1 MKIISGLR
9 LIFLSL
15 GLLAVGLV
23 HAQPFPGKTIQYI
36 IPFPAAGESD
46 LVARYQ
52 AELSAKKYNQQMVV
66 INRAGAGGALA
77 WSQLNSYPADG
88 TYGSGCEYS
97 AHHLAAF
104 ARRHSVQDRR
114 Y

>member
-52 AELSAKKYNQQMVV
+52 AELSAKTVSYTHLTLPT
-66 INRAGAGGALA
+66 NR
-77 WSQLNSYPADG
+77 
-88 TYGSGCEYS
+88 E
-97 AHHLAAF
+97 
-104 ARRHSVQDRR
+104 V
-114 Y
+114 